1 MDYIELKFNI
11 TSPNPILDM
20 LKQELGD
27 IGFDSFEDHPESI
40 SAFIDKTNFSKKLFD
55 KTISPYSS
63 FFKSVDYINHPYQNW
78 NELWESSF
86 EPILINDDCLIR
98 ASFHS
103 TQFLK
108 YEIIIDPEM
117 SFGTGHHETTR
128 LISRAL
134 FDLTIENKRILDFGS
149 GTGLLSI
156 LAEKLG
162 AKSIDAIEIDSKSL
176 NNSIKNA
183 QKNNCN
189 LINFI
194 NGSGSSI
201 PNMAYDLLLVNINKN
216 TIIKEF
222 NFIKKTLKKDSV
234 ILFSGFFK
242 EDIDSIEKLGQLNG
256 LNTLY
261 SSLENQWALVA
272 MKYK

>member
-1 MDYIELKFNI
+1 MKFNI
-11 TSPNPILDM
+11 TNPNPILEL

-40 SAFIDKTNFSKKLFD
+40 SAFIDKSNFSKRLFD
-55 KTISPYSS
+55 KTISPYSIY
-63 FFKSVDYINHPYQNW
+63 FKSVDYINHPFQNW
-78 NELWESSF
+78 NEKWESSF

-103 TQFLK
+103 SQSLK

-134 FDLTIENKRILDFGS
+134 FDITIKNKRILDFGS

-162 AKSIDAIEIDSKSL
+162 AKSIDAIEIDSNSL

-183 QKNNCN
+183 QKNNCS

-216 TIIKEF
+216 TIINEF

-261 SSLENQWALVA
+261 SNLENQWALVA